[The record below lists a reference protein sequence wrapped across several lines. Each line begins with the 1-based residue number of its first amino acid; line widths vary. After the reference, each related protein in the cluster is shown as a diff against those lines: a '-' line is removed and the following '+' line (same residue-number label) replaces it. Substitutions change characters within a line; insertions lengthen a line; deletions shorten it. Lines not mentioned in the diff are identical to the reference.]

1 MLNINFTQRR
11 FTMKAFFRFAQA
23 TFMMAALFLFVTCG
37 KKEEAKTETAETT
50 PPAEQSTPAGDR
62 GTASATFGSA
72 TVSIE
77 YGRPQLR
84 GRDMLAQATDGMV
97 WRMGMNEAT
106 EIKTGAE
113 LKFGDTVIPAGSYS
127 LWMKKIS
134 GDQWHL
140 IFNRKTGIWGDEHP
154 AADDFAEV
162 PMTMSTNPDTVEA
175 FTIELAASNETS
187 GTLKAMWGTAV
198 LSADF
203 MASTGT
209 M

>member
-1 MLNINFTQRR
+1 M
-11 FTMKAFFRFAQA
+11 
-23 TFMMAALFLFVTCG
+23 CS

-50 PPAEQSTPAGDR
+50 PAAEQPAPVSDR

-72 TVSIE
+72 TVSIN
-77 YGRPQLR
+77 YGRPQLE

-97 WRMGMNEAT
+97 WRMGKNEAT
-106 EIKTGAE
+106 EIKTDAD

-134 GDQWHL
+134 ADQWHL
-140 IFNRKTGIWGDEHP
+140 IFNKKTGIWGTEHS
-154 AADDFAEV
+154 AADDLAEV
-162 PMTMSTNPDTVEA
+162 PLAMSTNPESVEA
-175 FTIELAASNETS
+175 FTIALAASNETN
-187 GTLKAMWGTAV
+187 GTLKAMWGTAI

-203 MASTGT
+203 TASAGA

>member
-1 MLNINFTQRR
+1 MKPR
-11 FTMKAFFRFAQA
+11 FRTAQVL
-23 TFMMAALFLFVTCG
+23 FMMMAQLAFVMCS
-37 KKEEAKTETAETT
+37 KKEEAQTETAETT
-50 PPAEQSTPAGDR
+50 PAAEQQAPVSDR

-72 TVSIE
+72 TVSID

-106 EIKTGAE
+106 EIKTDAE
-113 LKFGDTVIPAGSYS
+113 LKFGETVIPAGSYS

-140 IFNRKTGIWGDEHP
+140 IFNKKTGIWGDEHP

-175 FTIELAASNETS
+175 FTIALAASSGTN

-203 MASTGT
+203 TASAGT

>member
-1 MLNINFTQRR
+1 
-11 FTMKAFFRFAQA
+11 MKTFFRLAPA
-23 TFMMAALFLFVTCG
+23 TCLLVALFLFMRCG
-37 KKEEAKTETAETT
+37 KKEEAKTENAETT
-50 PPAEQSTPAGDR
+50 PAAEQQAPASNR

-72 TVSIE
+72 TVSIN

-106 EIKTGAE
+106 EIKTGVN
-113 LKFGDTVIPAGSYS
+113 LKFGETVIPPGAYS

-134 GDQWHL
+134 SGKWHL
-140 IFNRKTGIWGDEHP
+140 IFNKKTGIWGTEYS

-162 PMTMSTNPDTVEA
+162 PMTMSVNSDTVEA
-175 FTIELAASNETS
+175 FTIELAAANETS

-203 MASTGT
+203 TASAGT